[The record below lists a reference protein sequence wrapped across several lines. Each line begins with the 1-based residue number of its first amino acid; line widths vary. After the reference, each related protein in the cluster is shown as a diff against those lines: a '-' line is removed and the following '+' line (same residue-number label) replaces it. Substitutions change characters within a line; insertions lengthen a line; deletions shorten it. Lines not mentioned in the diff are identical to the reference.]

1 MPIVR
6 TTLIRGYPEE
16 VRVRLAE
23 RLTDAVAATIKAPLD
38 AVTVAFDEVEATNY
52 MRGRVPRTPGEAL
65 RPASD
70 IVLHFLRLM
79 EDRDLE
85 AARRHLHPDFKMV
98 FPGPSHGTAL
108 TKLEELVAFA
118 APRYRFVRKT
128 IETVDESYRGTVTT
142 VFVTGTLNG
151 ERPDGSPFEGAR
163 FIDRF
168 EVEAERIR
176 RQDVWNDLSLTLAST
191 PESRG

>member
-6 TTLIRGYPEE
+6 TTLIRGYSEE

-23 RLTDAVAATIKAPLD
+23 RLTDAVAATLKAPLD
-38 AVTVAFDEVEATNY
+38 AVTVAFDEVDATNY
-52 MRGRVPRTPGEAL
+52 MRGRVPRTPGQAL

-79 EDRDLE
+79 EGRDLE
-85 AARRHLHPDFKMV
+85 AARRHLHPDFTMV

-151 ERPDGSPFEGAR
+151 ERPDGSLFEGAR